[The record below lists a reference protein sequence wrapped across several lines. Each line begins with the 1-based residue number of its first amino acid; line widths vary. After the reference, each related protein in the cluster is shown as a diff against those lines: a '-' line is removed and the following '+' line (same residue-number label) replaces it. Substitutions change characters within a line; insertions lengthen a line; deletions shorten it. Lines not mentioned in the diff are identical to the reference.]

1 MYSTNITEEKHK
13 TVILEG
19 GPQALAEPPEKDAK
33 GDEYKADMMRY
44 GMSKTL
50 MVVFITSF
58 SVISQAQRTP
68 IFQSLPS
75 IPEQW
80 EVLAY

>member
-1 MYSTNITEEKHK
+1 MHSTNITEEKHK

-50 MVVFITSF
+50 MVVFMYVTY
-58 SVISQAQRTP
+58 
-68 IFQSLPS
+68 QSDR
-75 IPEQW
+75 
-80 EVLAY
+80 EVADII